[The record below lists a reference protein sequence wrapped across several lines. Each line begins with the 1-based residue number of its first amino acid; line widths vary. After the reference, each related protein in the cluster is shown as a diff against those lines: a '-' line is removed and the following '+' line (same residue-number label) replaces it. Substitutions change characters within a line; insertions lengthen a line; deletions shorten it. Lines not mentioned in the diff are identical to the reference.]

1 MAAPVLSVLESDLVA
16 YRRTWRGSVLSS
28 FVLPILFVIGF
39 GFSVGGFVDRGGRLG
54 SVHYLDF
61 IVPGMLASTAMQ
73 VAFGESAW
81 PVMSKFQWIRT
92 YHAMVA
98 APLRVVD
105 IVGGDLLFLVL
116 RICSTTAVFLL
127 VTSAFG
133 AVHSWWALTTVPVA
147 GLLGVAVAAPVFAFA
162 AWVEQDGYFPLL
174 MRFVVIPMSLFAGV
188 FFPIS
193 QLSEPLRW
201 LAYVSPLWHAV
212 ALCRAATLP
221 GYGVSWWAA
230 AGHLGYLAAWAAAGF
245 WLALL
250 SFRRRLVI

>member
-1 MAAPVLSVLESDLVA
+1 MAAVLSVLETDLVA
-16 YRRTWRGSVLSS
+16 YRRLWRASVLSS

-39 GFSVGGFVDRGGRLG
+39 GVSVGGYVDRAGALG

-98 APLRVVD
+98 SPLRVVD
-105 IVGGDLLFLVL
+105 ILGGELLFLLL
-116 RICSTTAVFLL
+116 RILATTTVFLL
-127 VTSAFG
+127 VTAAFG
-133 AVHSWWALTTVPVA
+133 AVHSWWAITVLPVA
-147 GLLGVAVAAPVFAFA
+147 GLLGVAIAAPVFAFA
-162 AWVEQDGYFPLL
+162 ARVEQDGYFPLL

-193 QLSEPLRW
+193 QLPGPVRW

-221 GYGVSWWAA
+221 GFGVSGWAA
-230 AGHLGYLAAWAAAGF
+230 VGHLAYLAAWAGIGF
-245 WLALL
+245 WLALV